1 MTDTMRGS
9 FYLWNKIADNIYYV
23 QDEFGSRYENKYQD
37 VIYKHGNFIM
47 DRDTFVKQ
55 LIEKQKIE
63 KENFK
68 PIVNLIGL
76 AEFIENPKTEWI
88 LSEYS
93 DLQQLSVLSLKGSLK
108 GFKNSIHDYF
118 SYHENKNLYLYA
130 TTDIATV
137 QICYFNNFD
146 QLPEVIKFFMTLNW
160 KHYKIEQ
167 Y

>member
-1 MTDTMRGS
+1 MRDTMRGS

-23 QDEFGSRYENKYQD
+23 QDEFGSRYENKYHD
-37 VIYKHGNFIM
+37 IIDKDGNFIM

-76 AEFIENPKTEWI
+76 AEFIENPNTEWI

-93 DLQQLSVLSLKGSLK
+93 DLQQLSLLNLKGSLK
-108 GFKNSIHDYF
+108 IFKRKILNDNYLK
-118 SYHENKNLYLYA
+118 NKILYLYA
-130 TTDIATV
+130 TTETATV
-137 QICYFNNFD
+137 QICCFNNFN
-146 QLPEVIKFFMTLNW
+146 QYPEVIKFFMTHNWTHSTLN
-160 KHYKIEQ
+160 KY
-167 Y
+167 